1 MEIPSNVLDSLA
13 NAVTPQDARSV
24 LVLKTALD
32 NQTQAAAALLEALP
46 KPTRTGLPEHIGN
59 TVNTTA

>member
-1 MEIPSNVLDSLA
+1 MEIPSNVLDSLV

-32 NQTQAAAALLEALP
+32 SQAQAAAALLQALP
-46 KPTRTGLPEHIGN
+46 EPSRAGLPEHIGN